1 MGNVFR
7 TPGAQ
12 HSGMKVVAENTST
25 KVRNP
30 AEEFELIVNR
40 ESLMIQCIRNV
51 ILDNYIV
58 KI

>member
-1 MGNVFR
+1 MFR
-7 TPGAQ
+7 TSGAQ